1 MAPTTPRRAAT
12 TMPRSQRTLE
22 VEEAWRE
29 GMGYTAITK
38 HFKMGRTRVQT
49 IISRISTK
57 EERLAR
63 VPAPA
68 SPERINRMLIR
79 YKTSE
84 EDAKD
89 IAKVFDMSERN
100 LYRYVRKY
108 NIKRLNWKADASN
121 ETA

>member
-1 MAPTTPRRAAT
+1 MRIQ
-12 TMPRSQRTLE
+12 PRSPRTLE
-22 VEEAWRE
+22 IEEAWRE
-29 GMGYTAITK
+29 GCGYEILAK
-38 HFKMGRTRVQT
+38 HYQMSRTRVQR
-49 IISRISTK
+49 IIKRISTK

-63 VPAPA
+63 VPAPV

-108 NIKRLNWKADASN
+108 NIKRLNWKANASN